1 MMSTSKSILSVS
13 VVAFFVATLFAFSVP
28 AQGEDAGIIYGAY
41 QKNNGML
48 RIIADPSEARPS
60 ENVISW
66 SQSCDCDLSDPE
78 ILDDLIQAL
87 QDQVDPWH
95 EVGAEGEPPFESYLQ
110 GENTYTWCNLT
121 ETEIKDRWLSFFPA
135 EFEPTTAAFFKD
147 LSGVVHLK
155 GVVRF
160 PHDHMNCSYPVDPRL
175 IFYLPEGYRPVQS
188 EIHVVQLVPYDDL
201 QSLSRIFI
209 CSETGAVY
217 WGIPH
222 TVVPYPSPIVL
233 DGITFRAAEVTE

>member
-1 MMSTSKSILSVS
+1 MMSYSKSILSVS
-13 VVAFFVATLFAFSVP
+13 VVAFFVATLFVFSVP

-95 EVGAEGEPPFESYLQ
+95 EVGAEGEPAFE
-110 GENTYTWCNLT
+110 TYTRPEDLT
-121 ETEIKDRWLSFFPA
+121 YSWYNVPFSQLEWWLSA
-135 EFEPTTAAFFKD
+135 HMLMSSYSPTTAAVFQD

-155 GVVRF
+155 GVVDFETSLDSISPPR
-160 PHDHMNCSYPVDPRL
+160 DPRV
-175 IFYLPEGYRPVQS
+175 IFVLPEGYRPAHD
-188 EIHVVQLVPYDDL
+188 EMHVVTSTDP
-201 QSLSRIFI
+201 S
-209 CSETGAVY
+209 AVR
-217 WGIPH
+217 
-222 TVVPYPSPIVL
+222 VIVL
-233 DGITFRAAEVTE
+233 ANGEVRIGIWPTGPVNPIFLEGIAFRAAEVTE

>member
-1 MMSTSKSILSVS
+1 MMSYSKSILSVS
-13 VVAFFVATLFAFSVP
+13 VVAFFVATLFVFSVP

-95 EVGAEGEPPFESYLQ
+95 EVGAE
-110 GENTYTWCNLT
+110 ENRLLKVIYREKIPTHGATSQRQRSK
-121 ETEIKDRWLSFFPA
+121 IDGSHFF
-135 EFEPTTAAFFKD
+135 
-147 LSGVVHLK
+147 
-155 GVVRF
+155 
-160 PHDHMNCSYPVDPRL
+160 
-175 IFYLPEGYRPVQS
+175 
-188 EIHVVQLVPYDDL
+188 L
-201 QSLSRIFI
+201 QSSNRQPQLFSRICQVSFI
-209 CSETGAVY
+209 SRESSGS
-217 WGIPH
+217 H
-222 TVVPYPSPIVL
+222 TTI
-233 DGITFRAAEVTE
+233 

>member
-13 VVAFFVATLFAFSVP
+13 VVAFFVATLFVFSVP

-87 QDQVDPWH
+87 QDQIDPWH
-95 EVGAEGEPPFESYLQ
+95 EVGAEGEPPFQSYLLS
-110 GENTYTWCNLT
+110 GETYTWHNLS
-121 ETEIKDRWLSFFPA
+121 EADIKDRWPSCFPA

-160 PHDHMNCSYPVDPRL
+160 PHHMDSPDADPRL
-175 IFYLPEGYRPVQS
+175 IFYLPMGYRPAQS